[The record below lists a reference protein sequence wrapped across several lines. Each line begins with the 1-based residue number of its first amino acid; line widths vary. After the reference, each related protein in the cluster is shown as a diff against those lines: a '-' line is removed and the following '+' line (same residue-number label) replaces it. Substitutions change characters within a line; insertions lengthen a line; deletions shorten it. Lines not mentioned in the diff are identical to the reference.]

1 MTGLELD
8 TMLDTLCVGYTFHSG
23 SVYHFPFPSEKLLL
37 SWSPPSG
44 VSGHNEKEQLKQRS
58 DVLPFLSLALLC
70 LLGLQPLPD
79 TCSLSLHKPT
89 VPPRTRPWNQQ
100 LPTAQV

>member
-1 MTGLELD
+1 
-8 TMLDTLCVGYTFHSG
+8 MLDTLFTAS

-37 SWSPPSG
+37 SCSKPSG
-44 VSGHNEKEQLKQRS
+44 VSEHKEKEQLGQRS
-58 DVLPFLSLALLC
+58 DVLPFLSLALLR
-70 LLGLQPLPD
+70 LLGPQPLPY

-89 VPPRTRPWNQQ
+89 VPPRTRPWNRQ